1 VTRAKPRAS
10 GARPRRRG
18 AGQARRPR
26 TPLRSRIRHRLPS
39 RGRVLAVLLAA
50 ALGSAMVA
58 AVTGP
63 WLRVEQVGHAGARF
77 TPAAALDDMLAAYDG
92 TPLLAVDSRDLA
104 ERIATLPAVERVE
117 VSPRLPNA
125 LAVTVHEKE
134 PDFTWQ
140 TRAAVLVGAADG
152 TIIAE
157 LPRDAKPSP
166 ELAALPAV
174 HDDRR
179 ASRRITVGDVL
190 NAEELGTARRL
201 IGLDASL
208 LGSAA
213 ATFAVRLDD
222 EHGFVLVCAEGGW
235 EAALGVYGL
244 DPRAEAGESE
254 RLLERQVA
262 AIRTLFSVHP
272 EGSVSWLD
280 VRNPGKVFYRADASS
295 PG

>member
-1 VTRAKPRAS
+1 MA
-10 GARPRRRG
+10 
-18 AGQARRPR
+18 
-26 TPLRSRIRHRLPS
+26 
-39 RGRVLAVLLAA
+39 
-50 ALGSAMVA
+50 A

-63 WLRVEQVGHAGARF
+63 WLRVEQVEHAGARF
-77 TPAAALDDMLAAYDG
+77 TPAAALDEMLAAYYG
-92 TPLLAVDSRDLA
+92 AALLAVDSRGLA
-104 ERIATLPAVERVE
+104 ERIAGLPAVERVE
-117 VSPRLPNA
+117 VSSRLPNA
-125 LAVTVHEKE
+125 LAVTVHEKA

-157 LPRDAKPSP
+157 LPRDAEPTP

-179 ASRRITVGDVL
+179 ASRRITVGDAL
-190 NAEELGTARRL
+190 NAEELGMARRL
-201 IGLDASL
+201 MSLDATL

-213 ATFAVRLDD
+213 KTLGVRLDD
-222 EHGFVLVCAEGGW
+222 EHGFVLVCPDGGW

-244 DPRAEAGESE
+244 DPRAEAGEAQ

-272 EGSVSWLD
+272 EASVSWLD
-280 VRNPGKVFYRADASS
+280 ARNPGKVYWA
-295 PG
+295 P